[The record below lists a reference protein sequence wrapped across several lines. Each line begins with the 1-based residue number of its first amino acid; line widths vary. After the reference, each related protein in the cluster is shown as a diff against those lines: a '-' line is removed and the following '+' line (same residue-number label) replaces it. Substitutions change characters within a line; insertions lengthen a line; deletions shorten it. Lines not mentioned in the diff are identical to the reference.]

1 MTGPPRSSRACT
13 RSSQP
18 RRSVAG
24 KPVSHRPRFIQYPPI
39 RNTARGMDRHAHT
52 RPIWAKWAADQCELR
67 ETGTATTR
75 RGGDSWACAMNPGM
89 EIVNWANSTQV
100 NRRGSR
106 IQVDAPPLVAAAAA
120 LPDLEVRS
128 VGRRYAGDVETT
140 PWRVRGPQLARAADG
155 HGVPRLRRSTVAPV
169 DLELDTV
176 RGPRHP
182 PRRDRMRPPRTRC
195 SSARSER

>member
-24 KPVSHRPRFIQYPPI
+24 KPVSNRPRFIQDPPI

-106 IQVDAPPLVAAAAA
+106 IQGVFEGKSAIGGWIRSTTAAYPRQVEHRARRQPRRGKYKSLDEVLSQTRSQLPGFWRRLQPDLAPP
-120 LPDLEVRS
+120 
-128 VGRRYAGDVETT
+128 G
-140 PWRVRGPQLARAADG
+140 
-155 HGVPRLRRSTVAPV
+155 
-169 DLELDTV
+169 
-176 RGPRHP
+176 
-182 PRRDRMRPPRTRC
+182 
-195 SSARSER
+195 